1 MLRLAGFTET
11 NPYHTIGQ
19 MAKGVPPW
27 MPRSF
32 IVGEPGTKFRT
43 APRYRS
49 TMDSNDRHHIL
60 KQLPGVDHLMG
71 LAIKDQRFDTIP
83 VSTLKTAART
93 VLRQTREAIL
103 ADTMDGCRQEEILT
117 ETARLCAD
125 MVAPRLVPVVN
136 ATGVVLHTNLGRSP
150 LAPEALKNITTIAQG
165 YSNLEF
171 NIDTGKRGLRYDAVE
186 QLICELTGA
195 EAAIAVNNNA
205 GAVLLSLD
213 TLARG
218 REVIVSRGELVEI
231 GGSFRIPD
239 VMTKSGCILK
249 EVGTTNRTHPK
260 DYETA
265 IHEETGLLMKVH
277 TSNYRIQGFTAS
289 VTLADL
295 VALGQKNNLP
305 VMEDLGS
312 GSLIDL
318 SRFGLTKEPTV
329 AQAVAAG
336 ADVVTFSGDK
346 LLGGPQAGIIVGRR
360 KPLEKIKANPLTRA
374 LRIDKLTLAALEA
387 TLALYR
393 DERKALT
400 RIPILTMLT
409 LPFDVI
415 VERAERLIALLE
427 KTVGAAALVTA
438 ADLSSRTGGGAF
450 PELRLPSR
458 CVTITAST
466 MSAARMEKAM
476 RNHTP
481 AIIGRIDNDRFVMDP
496 RTLQQGDDE
505 IIAAALRTILCNEQ
519 P

>member
-1 MLRLAGFTET
+1 MVS
-11 NPYHTIGQ
+11 
-19 MAKGVPPW
+19 KD
-27 MPRSF
+27 
-32 IVGEPGTKFRT
+32 K
-43 APRYRS
+43 
-49 TMDSNDRHHIL
+49 HHIL
-60 KQLPGVDHLMG
+60 KQLPGVDHLMV
-71 LAIKDQRFDTIP
+71 LAMKDERFQETP
-83 VSTLKTAART
+83 VSVIKTAIRT
-93 VLRQTREAIL
+93 VLKQTRDAIL
-103 ADTMDGCRQEEILT
+103 SNNMDHCNQEQILT
-117 ETARLCAD
+117 KVANLSASII
-125 MVAPRLVPVVN
+125 APRLRPVIN
-136 ATGVVLHTNLGRSP
+136 ATGVVLHTNLGRSL
-150 LAPEALKNITTIAQG
+150 LAPSALKNITTIAGG

-186 QLICELTGA
+186 QLICDLTGA

-218 REVIVSRGELVEI
+218 TEVIVSRGELVEI

-239 VMTKSGCILK
+239 VMSKSGCLLK
-249 EVGTTNRTHPK
+249 EVGTTNRTHAR
-260 DYETA
+260 DYENA
-265 IHEETGLLMKVH
+265 IHGETGLLMKVH

-289 VTLADL
+289 VPLKDL
-295 VALGQKNNLP
+295 VNIGQKNHIP

-318 SRFGLTKEPTV
+318 SPFGLAKEPTV

-336 ADVVTFSGDK
+336 ADIVTFSGDK
-346 LLGGPQAGIIVGRR
+346 LLGGPQAGIIVGGRET
-360 KPLEKIKANPLTRA
+360 LEKIKANPLTRA

-387 TLALYR
+387 TLSLYR
-393 DERKALT
+393 DEKKALAQ
-400 RIPILTMLT
+400 IPILRMLT
-409 LPFDVI
+409 LPFETI
-415 VERAERLIALLE
+415 ATRAEGMITLLQNTLGS
-427 KTVGAAALVTA
+427 KIRVVA

-458 CVTITAST
+458 CVTVTAPG

-476 RNHTP
+476 RSHTP

-505 IIAAALRTILCNEQ
+505 VIASALETILYNKQ